1 MSSSNSINTERITF
15 TELRCRLVQ
24 LHPDLDD
31 QTLNDTLEGATNFKE
46 AIAAFIRSALDD
58 ECLAAALRDRI
69 SDMRARL
76 ARIETAAASKRQVV
90 LENMQSA
97 DIRKLTQPDFTA
109 STRMGPPSVVIDNE
123 GELPIDYLLPQP
135 PKADRRGILEALS
148 RGALVPGANL
158 AQPKLVLSIR
168 SL

>member
-1 MSSSNSINTERITF
+1 MTDRLNLERTRF
-15 TELRCRLVQ
+15 TEIRRRLVE

-46 AIAAFIRSALDD
+46 ALSALIRSALDD

-76 ARIETAAASKRQVV
+76 ARIEAGATSKRQVV
-90 LENMQSA
+90 LENMEAA
-97 DIRKLTQPDFTA
+97 DVRKLIQPDFTA
-109 STRMGPPSVVIDNE
+109 STRTGPPSVVIDNAD
-123 GELPIDYLLPQP
+123 ELPIDYLLPQP
-135 PKADRRGILEALS
+135 PKADKRGILAALT
-148 RGALVPGANL
+148 RGAAVPGANL
-158 AQPKLVLSIR
+158 AQPKLILSIR

>member
-1 MSSSNSINTERITF
+1 MTDNLNLERTRF
-15 TELRCRLVQ
+15 TEIRRRLVE

-46 AIAAFIRSALDD
+46 ALSALIRSALDD

-76 ARIETAAASKRQVV
+76 ARIEGGAASKRQVV
-90 LENMQSA
+90 VEYMEAAN
-97 DIRKLTQPDFTA
+97 IRKLIQPDFTA
-109 STRMGPPSVVIDNE
+109 ATRVGPPSVLIDNE
-123 GELPIDYLLPQP
+123 HELPIDYLLPQP
-135 PKADRRGILEALS
+135 PKPDKREILEALT
-148 RGALVPGANL
+148 RGAVVPGANL
-158 AQPKLVLSIR
+158 AQPKLILSIR

>member
-1 MSSSNSINTERITF
+1 MDDNLNLERTRSTEIR
-15 TELRCRLVQ
+15 RRLVE

-46 AIAAFIRSALDD
+46 ALSAVIRSALDD

-76 ARIETAAASKRQVV
+76 ARIEAGAASKRQVV
-90 LENMQSA
+90 VENMEAA
-97 DIRKLTQPDFTA
+97 DLRKLIQPDFTA
-109 STRMGPPSVVIDNE
+109 STRVGPPSVVIDNE
-123 GELPIDYLLPQP
+123 AELPIDYLVPQP
-135 PKADRRGILEALS
+135 PKPDKRGILEALT
-148 RGALVPGANL
+148 RGAVVLGANL
-158 AQPKLVLSIR
+158 AQPKLILTIR